1 MGSPY
6 RWPQVV
12 RQHLCSI
19 SYCFAARWPNMKHD
33 SVFYGI
39 FLSPELFIVESR
51 AIAPLVGFWV
61 YNTIKQKKFKS
72 RSKVKKTRSIIRN
85 TDFGTFLYSNAH
97 IFVSNERKCFKF
109 SRSTYLKVIHDI
121 SEKYFKREFYFRF
134 YRQ

>member
-51 AIAPLVGFWV
+51 AIAPIVGFWV
-61 YNTIKQKKFKS
+61 YNTIKQKN
-72 RSKVKKTRSIIRN
+72 SKVGQRSKTRSIIKI
-85 TDFGTFLYSNAH
+85 TDFGTFLCSNAH
-97 IFVSNERKCFKF
+97 IFVSNKQKCFKF
-109 SRSTYLKVIHDI
+109 GRSTYLKVIHDI
-121 SEKYFKREFYFRF
+121 SQKYFKREFNFRF